1 MKPLAVA
8 TLAAILPGLAA
19 AEVTVTDPWARA
31 TILAYRPGAAYL
43 TLESDT
49 NDRLMAIE
57 TPAAGHVMIHR
68 IETDDSGVSRMVHLE
83 TLDLPPGKPVALAPG
98 GMHLMLMDLAEK
110 LEEGGTF
117 PLTMRFEEAGEM
129 TVEIPILGVAAVGP
143 DGKQ

>member
-1 MKPLAVA
+1 MNPLAVA
-8 TLAAILPGLAA
+8 ALAAIFPGLAA
-19 AEVTVTDPWARA
+19 AEITVTDPWARA
-31 TILAYRPGAAYL
+31 TILANRPGAAYL

-49 NDRLMAIE
+49 DDRLVAIE

-83 TLDLPPGKPVALAPG
+83 TLDLPPGKPVTLAPG
-98 GMHLMLMDLAEK
+98 GMHLMLMGLAGK

-117 PLTMRFEEAGEM
+117 PLTLRFEEAGEM
-129 TVEIPILGVAAVGP
+129 TVEMPILGVAAVGP

>member
-8 TLAAILPGLAA
+8 ALAAIFPGLAA
-19 AEVTVTDPWARA
+19 AEITVTDPWARA
-31 TILAYRPGAAYL
+31 TILANRPGAAYL

-49 NDRLMAIE
+49 DDRLVAIE

-83 TLDLPPGKPVALAPG
+83 TLDLPPGKPVTLAPG
-98 GMHLMLMDLAEK
+98 GMHLMLMGLAGK

-117 PLTMRFEEAGEM
+117 PLTLRFEEAGEM
-129 TVEIPILGVAAVGP
+129 TVEMPILGVAAAGP

>member
-8 TLAAILPGLAA
+8 ALAAIFPGLAA
-19 AEVTVTDPWARA
+19 AEITVTDPWARA
-31 TILAYRPGAAYL
+31 TILANRPGAAYL

-83 TLDLPPGKPVALAPG
+83 TLDLPPGKLVTLAPG
-98 GMHLMLMDLAEK
+98 GMHLMLMGLAAK

-117 PLTMRFEEAGEM
+117 PLTLRFEEAGEM
-129 TVEIPILGVAAVGP
+129 TVEMPILGVAAAGP

>member
-31 TILAYRPGAAYL
+31 TILANRPGAAYL
-43 TLESDT
+43 TRESDT

-68 IETDDSGVSRMVHLE
+68 IETDGSGVSRMVHLE

-117 PLTMRFEEAGEM
+117 PLTLRFEEAGEM

>member
-8 TLAAILPGLAA
+8 ALAAILPGLAA
-19 AEVTVTDPWARA
+19 AEITVTDPWARA
-31 TILAYRPGAAYL
+31 TILANRPGAAYL

-57 TPAAGHVMIHR
+57 TPAADHVMIHR

-83 TLDLPPGKPVALAPG
+83 TLDLPPGKPVTLAPG
-98 GMHLMLMDLAEK
+98 GMHLMLMGLAGK

-117 PLTMRFEEAGEM
+117 PLTLRFEEAGEM
-129 TVEIPILGVAAVGP
+129 TVEMPILGVAAVGP